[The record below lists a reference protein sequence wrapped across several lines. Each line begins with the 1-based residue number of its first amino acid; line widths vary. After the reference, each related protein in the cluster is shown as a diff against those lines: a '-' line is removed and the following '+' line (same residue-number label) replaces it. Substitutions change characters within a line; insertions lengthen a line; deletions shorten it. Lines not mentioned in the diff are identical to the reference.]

1 MFIFFLSGFSYFL
14 FASGFFLSSRYS
26 FLIFSFI
33 YSGFTES
40 YLYYNLF
47 ISHEKLMPLLFCYP
61 GCQFYLSLHVFLC
74 SLLILCISQSKIPFQ
89 FCCWNQLC
97 FFSLQI
103 ILWHPHTPFVFW
115 QKVWSKCIEY
125 QALYKVKH
133 FLITCGDLTFTK
145 CWFYSTNSVRDLFE
159 NVDGDDLQSFIKEV
173 ALYSTSKIR
182 WLN

>member
-47 ISHEKLMPLLFCYP
+47 ISHEKLMSVLFVTTCLPLFFTNFMHFSIQNSIP
-61 GCQFYLSLHVFLC
+61 V
-74 SLLILCISQSKIPFQ
+74 LLLKSIM
-89 FCCWNQLC
+89 